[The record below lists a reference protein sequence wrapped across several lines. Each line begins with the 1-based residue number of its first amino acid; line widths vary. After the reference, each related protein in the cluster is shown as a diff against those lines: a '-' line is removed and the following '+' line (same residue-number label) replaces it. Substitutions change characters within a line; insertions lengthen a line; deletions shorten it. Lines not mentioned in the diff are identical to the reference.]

1 MTGSPKMSETHRRI
15 TGFNLLHNCKLRRK
29 QMRYLLE
36 NMTGPDFS
44 LIASSKALSNT
55 FGIDDE
61 GLNEAGITY
70 RILNSQG
77 FGNGRHASSTP
88 PSYGSVARFMAGI
101 QDYLPANLRSKQN
114 PYRLWSHYSFQQ
126 RDTQHIAEETR
137 KLLDDMCD
145 WLIMMKTKIEDY
157 IASRYFRE
165 GKLNHLEVLKR
176 RYKDE
181 WSERTEQQIDADVK
195 ADNEIKII
203 IDDYESANGT
213 SL

>member
-1 MTGSPKMSETHRRI
+1 MAGAPKMGESRKRLL
-15 TGFNLLHNCKLRRK
+15 GFNLQQNCKLRQK

-36 NMTGPDFS
+36 NMKGPDFS
-44 LIASSKALSNT
+44 LITSTRALSNS
-55 FGIDDE
+55 FDIDDE

-77 FGNGRHASSTP
+77 FGRGRHESNTP
-88 PSYGSVARFMAGI
+88 PSYGSVANFMAGI

-114 PYRLWSHYSFQQ
+114 PYRLWSYRSFQS
-126 RDTQHIAEETR
+126 DTQTIAEETR
-137 KLLDDMCD
+137 ELLDDMCD
-145 WLIMMKTKIEDY
+145 WLVMMKTKIEDY
-157 IASRYFRE
+157 IASHYFRE

-195 ADNEIKII
+195 ADNEIKIV
-203 IDDYESANGT
+203 IDDYEATDGT